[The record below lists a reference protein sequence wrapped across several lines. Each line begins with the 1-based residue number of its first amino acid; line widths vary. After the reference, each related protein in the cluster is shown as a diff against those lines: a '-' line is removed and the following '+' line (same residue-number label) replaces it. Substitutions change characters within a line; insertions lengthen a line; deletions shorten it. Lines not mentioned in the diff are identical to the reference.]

1 MIDTSALRE
10 KVLDLAIRGKLVPQD
25 PNDEPASVLLGRI
38 RAEKEQM
45 VKDGKLKAKDIKND
59 TVIFKGE
66 DNLHYEK
73 FSDGTVKC
81 IEDEIPFDVPD
92 GWAWCRL
99 NSAVDVRDG
108 THDTPKYVSSGVP
121 LITSKNL
128 NEGGIDYSNVKF
140 ISEHDAKIINMRSG
154 VDVGD
159 ILYAMIG
166 TIGNPALI
174 KENILISIKNVALF
188 KFDYSLDLYNEY
200 ILLFLQY
207 AQKDMKYN
215 ASGGLQPFVSLSY
228 LRNYLVPIPPINEQR
243 KISDIYKNI
252 EKNIDTIEN
261 NKSATMDLIS
271 SIKSKILDLAIRG
284 KLVPQDPNDE
294 PASVLLERIKA
305 EKEEL
310 IKQGKIKR
318 DKKESV
324 IFKGEDNSYYEKIGS
339 EIINI
344 SDEIPFDI
352 PDSWSWCRGYSCFAG
367 MNSTKPTGDSFRY
380 IDIDSI
386 DNKIQKIRNAKTV
399 PTKKAPS
406 RASRDV
412 ENGSVLFSFVRPYLK
427 NIAYVSKEYSDCIAS
442 TGFYICNSNGALDGE
457 FMYYLMIS
465 DYVVKG
471 LNQFMKGDNS
481 PSITKDNIE
490 GWLYPI
496 PPLMEQKEICE
507 KISALYTEV
516 REIEKSLN

>member
-1 MIDTSALRE
+1 MFAGKSKPTSEIKDVAFE
-10 KVLDLAIRGKLVPQD
+10 NSFPCYGGNGIRGYVDTYSYDGIYSIVGRQGALCGNVNIATGKFYATEHAVVVTLFNGIEFLWSNYILHGLKLNNYATGAAQ
-25 PNDEPASVLLGRI
+25 AGLSVANVLNVLVAIPPRS
-38 RAEKEQM
+38 EQI
-45 VKDGKLKAKDIKND
+45 KISKQIEYTLK
-59 TVIFKGE
+59 
-66 DNLHYEK
+66 Y
-73 FSDGTVKC
+73 
-81 IEDEIPFDVPD
+81 
-92 GWAWCRL
+92 
-99 NSAVDVRDG
+99 
-108 THDTPKYVSSGVP
+108 
-121 LITSKNL
+121 
-128 NEGGIDYSNVKF
+128 ID
-140 ISEHDAKIINMRSG
+140 
-154 VDVGD
+154 
-159 ILYAMIG
+159 
-166 TIGNPALI
+166 
-174 KENILISIKNVALF
+174 SIK
-188 KFDYSLDLYNEY
+188 KNE
-200 ILLFLQY
+200 
-207 AQKDMKYN
+207 D
-215 ASGGLQPFVSLSY
+215 GLH
-228 LRNYLVPIPPINEQR
+228 LVVE
-243 KISDIYKNI
+243 
-252 EKNIDTIEN
+252 
-261 NKSATMDLIS
+261 

-339 EIINI
+339 EIKNI

-367 MNSTKPTGDSFRY
+367 MNSTKPTGDFFRY

-386 DNKIQKIRNAKTV
+386 DNKIQKIRDAKTV
-399 PTKKAPS
+399 PTNKAPS

-427 NIAYVSKEYSDCIAS
+427 NIAPVSKEYSDCIAS
-442 TGFYICNSNGALDGE
+442 TGFYVCNSNGTLDSK

>member
-1 MIDTSALRE
+1 M
-10 KVLDLAIRGKLVPQD
+10 
-25 PNDEPASVLLGRI
+25 
-38 RAEKEQM
+38 
-45 VKDGKLKAKDIKND
+45 
-59 TVIFKGE
+59 
-66 DNLHYEK
+66 
-73 FSDGTVKC
+73 
-81 IEDEIPFDVPD
+81 PD

-243 KISDIYKNI
+243 KISDVYKNI
-252 EKNIDTIEN
+252 ERTIEN
-261 NKSATMDLIS
+261 NKSATIDLIS
-271 SIKSKILDLAIRG
+271 SVKSKILDLAIRG
-284 KLVPQDPNDE
+284 KLVPQNPDDE
-294 PASVLLERIKA
+294 PASVLLERIKS

-310 IKQGKIKR
+310 IKQSKIRR

-324 IFKGEDNSYYEKIGS
+324 IFKGEDNSYYADLPSGWCVSTLGNLTTSSCLNDGDWILSDNMVKFGNIKLIQLGS
-339 EIINI
+339 VG
-344 SDEIPFDI
+344 F
-352 PDSWSWCRGYSCFAG
+352 
-367 MNSTKPTGDSFRY
+367 MRY
-380 IDIDSI
+380 ID
-386 DNKIQKIRNAKTV
+386 K
-399 PTKKAPS
+399 
-406 RASRDV
+406 
-412 ENGSVLFSFVRPYLK
+412 SFKYLTDETFEELGCTEIHSGYLLI
-427 NIAYVSKEYSDCIAS
+427 NRIVSDKMSACI
-442 TGFYICNSNGALDGE
+442 LP
-457 FMYYLMIS
+457 
-465 DYVVKG
+465 K
-471 LNQFMKGDNS
+471 
-481 PSITKDNIE
+481 IE
-490 GWLYPI
+490 GKKITTVDTCWISPCDDWYNLKYILYAISSPQFQSSVMLNSSGTTRKRISKLNLISLPLAI
-496 PPLMEQKEICE
+496 PPLEEQKRIVN
-507 KISALYTEV
+507 A
-516 REIEKSLN
+516 IETAFEHLDNILNNL

>member
-1 MIDTSALRE
+1 MPDGWAWCRLGIVTSIFGRIGFRGYTKDDLVDSNNGAITLSPSNIISNKMNYDKCSFISWYKYEESPEIKIHNGDILLVKTGSSYGKSALVENLPKEATINPQFVVLKNTYISSEFLCYILQSSYARE
-10 KVLDLAIRGKLVPQD
+10 IFDEFVVGTAIPTFTQANLSSMCIPIPTINQQKKITDAIKEIFDNISSLITFTTNLKNDIAICKSKILDLAIHGKLVPQD
-25 PNDEPASVLLGRI
+25 PNDEPAS
-38 RAEKEQM
+38 A
-45 VKDGKLKAKDIKND
+45 
-59 TVIFKGE
+59 
-66 DNLHYEK
+66 
-73 FSDGTVKC
+73 
-81 IEDEIPFDVPD
+81 
-92 GWAWCRL
+92 
-99 NSAVDVRDG
+99 
-108 THDTPKYVSSGVP
+108 
-121 LITSKNL
+121 
-128 NEGGIDYSNVKF
+128 
-140 ISEHDAKIINMRSG
+140 
-154 VDVGD
+154 
-159 ILYAMIG
+159 
-166 TIGNPALI
+166 
-174 KENILISIKNVALF
+174 
-188 KFDYSLDLYNEY
+188 
-200 ILLFLQY
+200 
-207 AQKDMKYN
+207 
-215 ASGGLQPFVSLSY
+215 
-228 LRNYLVPIPPINEQR
+228 
-243 KISDIYKNI
+243 
-252 EKNIDTIEN
+252 
-261 NKSATMDLIS
+261 
-271 SIKSKILDLAIRG
+271 
-284 KLVPQDPNDE
+284 
-294 PASVLLERIKA
+294 LLERIKA